1 MGGKRGRNNL
11 KISLSSSYEDSELY
25 FNEEMELGEVHPNI
39 TPKNDHQKEYN
50 RVLYSMSK
58 PMVFAVGP
66 AGTGKTMLACYA
78 AITGYNDKSYKKII
92 MTRPVVSVEEDIGYL
107 PGTLEEKM
115 DPWIRPIMDIFG
127 EYYNQADIQFMIKE
141 KILEIC
147 PLAYMRGRTFKD
159 SFIIADE
166 MQNSTPNQMKMLLT
180 RIGDDSKM
188 VVTGDL
194 NQHDR
199 KYGENGLKDIY
210 DKVKGKQLKRI
221 DSVVFQH
228 VDIELSPIVRDIL
241 ELYGDLKNS

>member
-78 AITGYNDKSYKKII
+78 AISGYNDKSYKKII
-92 MTRPVVSVEEDIGYL
+92 LTRPVVSVEEDIGYL

-115 DPWIRPIMDIFG
+115 DPWTRPIMDVFSCLL
-127 EYYNQADIQFMIKE
+127 YTSPSPRD
-141 KILEIC
+141 
-147 PLAYMRGRTFKD
+147 RG
-159 SFIIADE
+159 
-166 MQNSTPNQMKMLLT
+166 
-180 RIGDDSKM
+180 
-188 VVTGDL
+188 
-194 NQHDR
+194 
-199 KYGENGLKDIY
+199 
-210 DKVKGKQLKRI
+210 
-221 DSVVFQH
+221 
-228 VDIELSPIVRDIL
+228 
-241 ELYGDLKNS
+241 